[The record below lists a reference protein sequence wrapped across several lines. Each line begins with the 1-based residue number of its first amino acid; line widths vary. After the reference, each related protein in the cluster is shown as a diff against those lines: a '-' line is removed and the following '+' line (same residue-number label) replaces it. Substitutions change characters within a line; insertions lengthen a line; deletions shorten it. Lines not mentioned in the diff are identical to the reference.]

1 MIMQPGVM
9 ETFGRSVGG
18 ESQVGRIYAGTVG
31 LLTVAFVLFAFNAW
45 YATQRVFGNELEHA
59 NRLLRQSSE
68 AVLAHE
74 ESVLRVLGRRLEE
87 ADALLYPERSRHLID
102 QMLEIN
108 TAMAGFGLV
117 RPDGQLVLV
126 SGVPAERNLPSL
138 LDRAESREGFLSA
151 LQSDQ
156 MVIGRTYFF
165 PLLQKWLIPVR
176 LAMRNAAGEVV
187 LVMAAGINIDSKEAL
202 WQAIEVKPGMQLA
215 LLRDDGYPQLVL
227 PTSPDQREA
236 VYAAPLTAHDGA
248 PLMGSEDET
257 ALVRT
262 ERLGRYP
269 LTVVTRYERQT
280 LVDTYLRDMTMPA
293 LLYLIALA
301 MGWLLFQYLQQKQRE
316 FEGNLIYQ
324 ASHDALTGLPNRMLL
339 EDRVMH
345 DIARARRNK
354 RRVAIMYLDLD
365 QFKRVNDG
373 FGHKT
378 GDLMLRVCAD
388 RLLSNLRDADTV
400 GRLGG
405 DEFLVVLP
413 DLSDAT
419 AVRTLAYRLLEDFR
433 RPLRVQGRDLFS
445 TVSIGVAVFPDD
457 GERAEI
463 LLQNADTALYRA
475 KDGGRDNVCFFQP
488 QHSQAA
494 ARRTEVESALRDAL
508 VHDELSVVYQP
519 KANGRTLQWDG
530 AEALLRWHSGQLG
543 DVSPAEFIPVA
554 EDSGLID
561 AIGWFV
567 IDSALRDL
575 HRIRERAPDF
585 GMAVNVS
592 VRQFRDPTFIRH
604 LLERLHKADLPCH
617 ALELE
622 VTESIMAEGVP
633 ELEAL
638 REAGLRLA
646 IDDFGTGFS
655 SLSYLKRLPVTTLK
669 LDRAFVSD
677 LETDNADRAL
687 ITAIMAVA
695 RELDLDTVAEG
706 VETQGQL
713 AFLQARH
720 CSHLQ
725 GYLLGRP
732 MPLADLLD
740 RLPT

>member
-1 MIMQPGVM
+1 
-9 ETFGRSVGG
+9 
-18 ESQVGRIYAGTVG
+18 
-31 LLTVAFVLFAFNAW
+31 
-45 YATQRVFGNELEHA
+45 
-59 NRLLRQSSE
+59 
-68 AVLAHE
+68 
-74 ESVLRVLGRRLEE
+74 
-87 ADALLYPERSRHLID
+87 
-102 QMLEIN
+102 
-108 TAMAGFGLV
+108 
-117 RPDGQLVLV
+117 
-126 SGVPAERNLPSL
+126 
-138 LDRAESREGFLSA
+138 
-151 LQSDQ
+151 
-156 MVIGRTYFF
+156 
-165 PLLQKWLIPVR
+165 
-176 LAMRNAAGEVV
+176 
-187 LVMAAGINIDSKEAL
+187 
-202 WQAIEVKPGMQLA
+202 
-215 LLRDDGYPQLVL
+215 
-227 PTSPDQREA
+227 
-236 VYAAPLTAHDGA
+236 
-248 PLMGSEDET
+248 
-257 ALVRT
+257 
-262 ERLGRYP
+262 
-269 LTVVTRYERQT
+269 
-280 LVDTYLRDMTMPA
+280 
-293 LLYLIALA
+293 
-301 MGWLLFQYLQQKQRE
+301 RE

-324 ASHDALTGLPNRMLL
+324 ASHDALTGLPNRVLL

-419 AVRTLAYRLLEDFR
+419 VVRTLAYRLLEDFR

-508 VHDELSVVYQP
+508 VQDELSVVYQP

-530 AEALLRWHSGQLG
+530 AEALVRWHSGQLG

-575 HRIRERAPDF
+575 HRIRERVPDF

-604 LLERLHKADLPCH
+604 LLDRLHKADVPCH

>member
-87 ADALLYPERSRHLID
+87 VDALLYPERSRHLID

-126 SGVPAERNLPSL
+126 SGVPAGRNLPSL

-575 HRIRERAPDF
+575 HRIRERVPDF

-604 LLERLHKADLPCH
+604 LLDRLHKADVPCH

-695 RELDLDTVAEG
+695 RELDLDIVAEG